1 MHGILSFNF
10 HERNVQMINLT
21 VLFLSIT
28 ISVFFI
34 LNMAY
39 AEQGKINPDYS
50 DRLEKATFAGGCFWC
65 MEPPFDKLNGVIS
78 TTSGYAGG
86 NEIMPTY
93 EQVSSGRTGHFEAI
107 EIVYDPEKVSYDK
120 LLNVFWKNIDPTQEN
135 GQFADIGKQY
145 RTAIFFHDDNQRNLA
160 IASKEQLDKSGIF
173 KKPVATEI
181 LPAGNFYPAEDYHQ
195 DYYLKNPVRYKYYR
209 FGSGRDH
216 FLNKIWNNK

>member
-1 MHGILSFNF
+1 
-10 HERNVQMINLT
+10 MINLT

-120 LLNVFWKNIDPTQEN
+120 LLDVFWKNIDPTQEN

-145 RTAIFFHDDNQRNLA
+145 RTAIFFHDDNQQKLA

-181 LPAGNFYPAEDYHQ
+181 LPAGKFYPAEDYHQ

>member
-1 MHGILSFNF
+1 
-10 HERNVQMINLT
+10 MINLT

-93 EQVSSGRTGHFEAI
+93 EEVSSGRTGHFEAI

-120 LLNVFWKNIDPTQEN
+120 LLDVFWKNIDPTQEN

-145 RTAIFFHDDNQRNLA
+145 RTAIFFHDDNQQKLA

-181 LPAGNFYPAEDYHQ
+181 LPAGKFYPAEDYHQ

-209 FGSGRDH
+209 FGSGRDN

>member
-1 MHGILSFNF
+1 
-10 HERNVQMINLT
+10 MINLT
-21 VLFLSIT
+21 VLFLTIT
-28 ISVFFI
+28 ISVFCI

-120 LLNVFWKNIDPTQEN
+120 LLDVFWKNIDPTQEN

-145 RTAIFFHDDNQRNLA
+145 RTAIFFHDDNQRKLA
-160 IASKEQLDKSGIF
+160 IASRAQLDKSGIF

-181 LPAGNFYPAEDYHQ
+181 LPAGKFYPAEDYHQ

>member
-1 MHGILSFNF
+1 
-10 HERNVQMINLT
+10 MINLT

-39 AEQGKINPDYS
+39 AEQGEINPDYS

-120 LLNVFWKNIDPTQEN
+120 LLDVFWKNIDPTQES

-145 RTAIFFHDDNQRNLA
+145 RTAIFFHDDNQRKLA
-160 IASKEQLDKSGIF
+160 LASKEQLDKSGIF
-173 KKPVATEI
+173 KKPVVTEI
-181 LPAGNFYPAEDYHQ
+181 LPAGKFYPAEDYHQ

>member
-1 MHGILSFNF
+1 
-10 HERNVQMINLT
+10 MINLT

-39 AEQGKINPDYS
+39 AEQGKISPDYS

-78 TTSGYAGG
+78 TTSGYVGG

-120 LLNVFWKNIDPTQEN
+120 LLDVFWKNIDPTQEN

-145 RTAIFFHDDNQRNLA
+145 RTAIFFHDDNQQKLA

-181 LPAGNFYPAEDYHQ
+181 LQAGKFYPAEDYHQ

>member
-1 MHGILSFNF
+1 
-10 HERNVQMINLT
+10 MINLT
-21 VLFLSIT
+21 IIVISI
-28 ISVFFI
+28 ILSVFLI
-34 LNMAY
+34 QNMAY
-39 AEQGKINPDYS
+39 AEQGKISPDYS

-65 MEPPFDKLNGVIS
+65 MEPPFDKLSGVIS

-120 LLNVFWKNIDPTQEN
+120 LLEVFWKNIDPTQAN

-145 RTAIFFHDDNQRNLA
+145 RTAIFYHDDNQRKVA
-160 IASKEQLDKSGIF
+160 VASKEELDKSGKF
-173 KKPVATEI
+173 GKPVVTEI
-181 LPAGNFYPAEDYHQ
+181 LPAGKFYPAEDYHQ

-209 FGSGRDH
+209 FGSGRDQ
-216 FLNKIWNNK
+216 FLNKIWNDK

>member
-1 MHGILSFNF
+1 
-10 HERNVQMINLT
+10 MINLT
-21 VLFLSIT
+21 IIGISIT
-28 ISVFFI
+28 ISVFLI
-34 LNMAY
+34 LNMAH

-65 MEPPFDKLNGVIS
+65 MEPPFDKLSGVIS

-120 LLNVFWKNIDPTQEN
+120 LLEVFWKNIDPTQAN

-145 RTAIFFHDDNQRNLA
+145 RTAIFYHDDNQRKLA
-160 IASKEQLDKSGIF
+160 IASKEQLDKSGKF
-173 KKPVATEI
+173 GKPVVTEI
-181 LPAGNFYPAEDYHQ
+181 LPAGKFYPAEDYHQ

-209 FGSGRDH
+209 FGSGRDQ
-216 FLNKIWNNK
+216 FINKIWNDK

>member
-1 MHGILSFNF
+1 
-10 HERNVQMINLT
+10 MINIT
-21 VLFLSIT
+21 VLFLTIT
-28 ISVFFI
+28 ISVFCI

-120 LLNVFWKNIDPTQEN
+120 LLDVFWKNIDPTQEN

-145 RTAIFFHDDNQRNLA
+145 RTAIFFHDDNQRKLA

-181 LPAGNFYPAEDYHQ
+181 LPAGKFYPAEDYHQ

>member
-1 MHGILSFNF
+1 
-10 HERNVQMINLT
+10 MINLT

-120 LLNVFWKNIDPTQEN
+120 LLDVFWKNIDPTQEN

-145 RTAIFFHDDNQRNLA
+145 RTAIFFHDDNQRKLA

-181 LPAGNFYPAEDYHQ
+181 LPAGKFYPAEDYHQ

>member
-1 MHGILSFNF
+1 
-10 HERNVQMINLT
+10 MINIT
-21 VLFLSIT
+21 VLFLTIT
-28 ISVFFI
+28 ISVFCI

-120 LLNVFWKNIDPTQEN
+120 LLDVFWKNIDPTQEN

-145 RTAIFFHDDNQRNLA
+145 RTAIFFHDDNQRKLA

-181 LPAGNFYPAEDYHQ
+181 LPAGKFYPAEDYHQ

-216 FLNKIWNNK
+216 FLNKIWNNN